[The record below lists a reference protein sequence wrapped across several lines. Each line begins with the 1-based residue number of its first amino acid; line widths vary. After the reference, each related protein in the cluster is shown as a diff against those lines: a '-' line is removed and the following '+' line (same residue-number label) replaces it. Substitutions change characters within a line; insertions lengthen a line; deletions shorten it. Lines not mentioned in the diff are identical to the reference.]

1 LNRQV
6 DRKRIARGFDL
17 HAGEYD
23 RHAVVQKRVVS
34 ALDRLVST
42 HLSRAPG
49 RLLDIGCGTGA
60 VLSAMA
66 GRYPAAQLCGVDLAF
81 NMCLKAS
88 GQFGAAAQLV
98 NGDAE
103 CLPFLDGSFDL
114 IVSASTLQWVQ
125 GLDSCFKECLRVL
138 APGGLLCAAFFGGG
152 TLRELQES
160 YQEAL
165 SNRFEGDLSRRAR
178 LQRFKSKDEV
188 RQVLEDLGFNQVV
201 IAMETELDYHADVGG
216 LLRSIKGIGA
226 STTARNDAGGGLG
239 WRGVLSEM
247 SRIYRSRYERDGM
260 IPATYEVIYIVA
272 RRDAVIS
279 PAPERS
285 FLQAGG

>member
-1 LNRQV
+1 MNSQEV
-6 DRKRIARGFDL
+6 RKRIGRGFDL

-23 RHAVVQKRVVS
+23 RHAVVQKRVVA

-42 HLSRAPG
+42 HLCGVPS

-60 VLSAMA
+60 VLSALA
-66 GRYPAAQLCGVDLAF
+66 GRYPATQLCGVDLAF
-81 NMCLKAS
+81 NMCLQAAGK
-88 GQFGAAAQLV
+88 FRDAAQLV

-103 CLPFLDGSFDL
+103 CLPFRDGSFDL

-125 GLDSCFKECLRVL
+125 RLDSCFKECLRVL
-138 APGGLLCAAFFGGG
+138 APGGLMCAAFFGGR
-152 TLRELQES
+152 TLWELQES
-160 YQEAL
+160 YREAL
-165 SNRFEGDLSRRAR
+165 SNRFEGDLSRSGR
-178 LQRFKSKDEV
+178 LQRFKSGDEV
-188 RQVLEDLGFNQVV
+188 RKVLEDLGFNQVV
-201 IAMETELDYHADVGG
+201 IAMETELDYHGDING

-247 SRIYRSRYERDGM
+247 SRNYRSRFECDGM

-272 RRDAVIS
+272 RRDAAVI
-279 PAPERS
+279 PA
-285 FLQAGG
+285 LG